1 MTSFRL
7 KEEKRCLH
15 VHWSLQPTHFLKDWM
30 PIFIVD
36 PVKYDDQKANFKS
49 LRIKMWLEL
58 EFMKRFMVFPTSTL
72 SMTIISQAVATE
84 THAKSLNQALT
95 YRM

>member
-36 PVKYDDQKANFKS
+36 PVNGA
-49 LRIKMWLEL
+49 
-58 EFMKRFMVFPTSTL
+58 
-72 SMTIISQAVATE
+72 
-84 THAKSLNQALT
+84 
-95 YRM
+95 

>member
-36 PVKYDDQKANFKS
+36 PVNFLVEKNGPQH
-49 LRIKMWLEL
+49 
-58 EFMKRFMVFPTSTL
+58 VL
-72 SMTIISQAVATE
+72 S
-84 THAKSLNQALT
+84 
-95 YRM
+95 